1 MRLMK
6 LFGTG
11 LLGLGLFAGGCYA
24 GNDSGYKRG
33 VEEGIRMVE
42 EMKGNI
48 EIALRDYSL
57 DLLRGVEEGRRR
69 ICEEIGVPYRRL
81 EETIASE

>member
-11 LLGLGLFAGGCYA
+11 LLGLGIFAGGCYA

-33 VEEGIRMVE
+33 VAEGTRMVE
-42 EMKGNI
+42 EIKGRI

-57 DLLRGVEEGRRR
+57 GIIREVEEGRRR